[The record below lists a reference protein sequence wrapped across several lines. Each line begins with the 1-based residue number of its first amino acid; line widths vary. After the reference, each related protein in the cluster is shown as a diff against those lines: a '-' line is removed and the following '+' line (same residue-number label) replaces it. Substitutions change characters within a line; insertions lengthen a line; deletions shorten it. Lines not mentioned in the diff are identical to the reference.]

1 MKNDIDNEVRRAL
14 FWVYSHMV
22 AYSAVLIG
30 VLTLFKI
37 VFEWPVPVLGVLIF
51 LTLLFVH
58 LYAMYM
64 LSTPIRQVGL
74 ARWFYYVSIV
84 YLAFLFASLAL
95 AL

>member
-1 MKNDIDNEVRRAL
+1 VKNNDKEVRQAL

-37 VFEWPVPVLGVLIF
+37 VFGWPVPVLGVLIF
-51 LTLLFVH
+51 LTLLLVH
-58 LYAMYM
+58 LFAMSM
-64 LSTPIRQVGL
+64 LSTPIQQAGVG
-74 ARWFYYVSIV
+74 RWFRYITLV
-84 YLAFLFASLAL
+84 YAAFLFASLAL

>member
-1 MKNDIDNEVRRAL
+1 MKNDIDKEVRRAL

-64 LSTPIRQVGL
+64 LSTPIRQAGL